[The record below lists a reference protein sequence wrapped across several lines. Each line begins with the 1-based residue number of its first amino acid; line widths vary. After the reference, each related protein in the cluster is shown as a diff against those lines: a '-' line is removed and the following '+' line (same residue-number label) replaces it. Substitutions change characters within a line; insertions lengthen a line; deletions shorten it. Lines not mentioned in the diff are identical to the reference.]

1 MTITKKL
8 SVFGLTVLLAAC
20 ASLSTDE
27 KKATEREV
35 SKAVTPA
42 DARTIEIEQQIVR
55 IEKRL
60 KDKPTSQGWI
70 LVGDANIYLQR
81 YEEAIRAYQQ
91 AYLLSEG
98 DLGIRKKLRRAIYLS
113 ATESRSTH

>member
-113 ATESRSTH
+113 AKESR